1 MKKMLVTDF
10 FREIKKN
17 FGRFISIFFIV
28 LIGTAFF
35 AGLRSSGNAMRAS
48 ADKYYKDT
56 ALMDIK
62 AYSSLGLTGDDIASI
77 AAIKN
82 VDSITPNKTYD
93 AVASFSDGDYSFR
106 IISDTKKIN
115 KPYILTGKLPVNNNE
130 CLLDSDFANVRNINI
145 GDKIIFKEENNEN
158 FSDNI
163 SESEFT
169 VTGTGS
175 LPYFSDNGRGNTL
188 IGDGSLDAFIV
199 VNDDIFKSDT
209 YSECYIRVADTD
221 GLSRFSDK
229 YNSLVNDTADDIKKI
244 SDDLNSRRKSELVN
258 NLIAMG
264 IPAEMAENEIPDP
277 TFYIDK
283 CEEISCVK
291 TYGDNAGRIDNLGN
305 VLPVIFF
312 LVAALVSLSAMTRL
326 VDEGRTEMGTLKAL
340 GYKNSAIA
348 MKYICYAMLAT
359 VTGSIIGIIIGEE
372 FLPLLVVTSY
382 QIVYTGLFTVAT
394 PFDMAEAVLALIAAA
409 ASTGIATVAASAR
422 ALRSSPAALMRPIP
436 PKSGKRVFMERLTP
450 IWKRLS
456 FSRKATVRNLTR
468 YKKRFIMTVV
478 GIGGCMGLLLIGFGL
493 KDSITTVAE
502 KQYISILKYDLIAAE
517 KSDASDDE
525 KAELEKVLKGDKD
538 ISDFE
543 KVFMKKVT
551 LKSESD
557 KLDVYL
563 IVPSDTD
570 KINDFITLADR
581 KSGRVYDF
589 PENGAY
595 LTEKAGKLL
604 KITDGDFLK
613 LDITGTGNKNIK
625 INNIIENYT
634 EHYIFMSPDYY
645 KDLFGEEVNYN
656 SYLIN
661 YINEDI
667 DETALGRCLLNYNA
681 CAGLSFTSST
691 SKSID
696 DMVTVL
702 NQVIVILI
710 LCSGALAFVVLYN
723 LNSINIMERRREL
736 ATLKVLGFYDSEVAA
751 YVYRE
756 NVILTIFG
764 IIFGVIFGIF
774 LHHFVVSTVETDEM
788 MFGTAVS
795 FGSIIYSIIIT
806 AAFAVAV
813 NLVMYFS
820 LKKIDM
826 IESLKSVE

>member
-17 FGRFISIFFIV
+17 FGKFISIFFIV

-35 AGLRSSGNAMRAS
+35 AGLRSNGNAMRAS

-56 ALMDIK
+56 TLMDIK

-77 AAIKN
+77 SAIKN

-106 IISDTKKIN
+106 IISDAKKIN
-115 KPYILTGKLPVNNNE
+115 KPYILSGKLPVNNNE
-130 CLLDSDFANVRNINI
+130 CLLDTDFASERNINI

-163 SESEFT
+163 SENEFT

-258 NLIAMG
+258 NLVAMG
-264 IPAEMAENEIPDP
+264 IPTELAEEEIPDP

-340 GYKNSAIA
+340 GYKNGAIA

-409 ASTGIATVAASAR
+409 ASAGIATVAASAR

>member
-48 ADKYYKDT
+48 ANKYYKET
-56 ALMDIK
+56 ALTDIK

-93 AVASFSDGDYSFR
+93 AVASFYDGDYSFR
-106 IISDTKKIN
+106 IISDAKKIN
-115 KPYILTGKLPVNNNE
+115 KPYILSGKLPVNNNE

-145 GDKIIFKEENNEN
+145 GDKIIFKKESNEN

-163 SESEFT
+163 SENEFT

-199 VNDDIFKSDT
+199 VNNDVFNSDT

-258 NLIAMG
+258 NLVAMG
-264 IPAEMAENEIPDP
+264 IPTELAEEEIPDP

-283 CEEISCVK
+283 CEDISCVK

-409 ASTGIATVAASAR
+409 ASIGIATVAASAR

-570 KINDFITLADR
+570 KINNFITLADR
-581 KSGRVYDF
+581 KSGKAYDY
-589 PENGAY
+589 PENGVD

-604 KITDGDFLK
+604 SIKAGDSVS
-613 LDITGTGNKNIK
+613 LDITGTGNKDIK

-661 YINEDI
+661 YINDDI

>member
-1 MKKMLVTDF
+1 
-10 FREIKKN
+10 
-17 FGRFISIFFIV
+17 
-28 LIGTAFF
+28 
-35 AGLRSSGNAMRAS
+35 
-48 ADKYYKDT
+48 
-56 ALMDIK
+56 
-62 AYSSLGLTGDDIASI
+62 
-77 AAIKN
+77 
-82 VDSITPNKTYD
+82 
-93 AVASFSDGDYSFR
+93 
-106 IISDTKKIN
+106 
-115 KPYILTGKLPVNNNE
+115 
-130 CLLDSDFANVRNINI
+130 
-145 GDKIIFKEENNEN
+145 
-158 FSDNI
+158 
-163 SESEFT
+163 
-169 VTGTGS
+169 
-175 LPYFSDNGRGNTL
+175 
-188 IGDGSLDAFIV
+188 
-199 VNDDIFKSDT
+199 
-209 YSECYIRVADTD
+209 
-221 GLSRFSDK
+221 
-229 YNSLVNDTADDIKKI
+229 
-244 SDDLNSRRKSELVN
+244 
-258 NLIAMG
+258 MG
-264 IPAEMAENEIPDP
+264 IPTELAEEEIPDP

-283 CEEISCVK
+283 CEDISCVK

-382 QIVYTGLFTVAT
+382 QIVYTVLFTVAT

-409 ASTGIATVAASAR
+409 ASIGIA
-422 ALRSSPAALMRPIP
+422 
-436 PKSGKRVFMERLTP
+436 
-450 IWKRLS
+450 
-456 FSRKATVRNLTR
+456 
-468 YKKRFIMTVV
+468 
-478 GIGGCMGLLLIGFGL
+478 
-493 KDSITTVAE
+493 TVAE

>member
-1 MKKMLVTDF
+1 M
-10 FREIKKN
+10 IK
-17 FGRFISIFFIV
+17 
-28 LIGTAFF
+28 L
-35 AGLRSSGNAMRAS
+35 
-48 ADKYYKDT
+48 
-56 ALMDIK
+56 
-62 AYSSLGLTGDDIASI
+62 
-77 AAIKN
+77 
-82 VDSITPNKTYD
+82 
-93 AVASFSDGDYSFR
+93 
-106 IISDTKKIN
+106 
-115 KPYILTGKLPVNNNE
+115 
-130 CLLDSDFANVRNINI
+130 
-145 GDKIIFKEENNEN
+145 IFKKENNEN

-163 SESEFT
+163 SENEFT

-258 NLIAMG
+258 NLVAMG
-264 IPAEMAENEIPDP
+264 IPTELAEEEIPDP

-283 CEEISCVK
+283 CEDISCVK

-661 YINEDI
+661 YINDDI